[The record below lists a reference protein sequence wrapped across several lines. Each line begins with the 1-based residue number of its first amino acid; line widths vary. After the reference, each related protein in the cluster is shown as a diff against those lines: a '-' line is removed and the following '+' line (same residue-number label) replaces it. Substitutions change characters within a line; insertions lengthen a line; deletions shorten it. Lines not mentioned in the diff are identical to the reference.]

1 VLQKKSDK
9 NSPMEKA
16 FSELEQLGPSDL
28 IAYINDCIQ
37 HDFNKLVQLLYR
49 IDVSEEK
56 LKYILQLNPNEDA
69 AKLIAAVIVERL
81 AATKAARAS
90 FSSTNKID
98 QTTAENNGPQDEDDL
113 ERL

>member
-1 VLQKKSDK
+1 
-9 NSPMEKA
+9 MEKA
-16 FSELEQLGPSDL
+16 FSELEQLGLSDL

-90 FSSTNKID
+90 FSTTNKID
-98 QTTAENNGPQDEDDL
+98 QTTTENNAPQDEDDL
-113 ERL
+113 ERF

>member
-1 VLQKKSDK
+1 
-9 NSPMEKA
+9 MEKT

-28 IAYINDCIQ
+28 IAFINDCIQ
-37 HDFNKLVQLLYR
+37 HDFKKLVQLLYR

-90 FSSTNKID
+90 FSTANKID
-98 QTTAENNGPQDEDDL
+98 APDTVNNAQDEEEL
-113 ERL
+113 ERF

>member
-1 VLQKKSDK
+1 
-9 NSPMEKA
+9 MEKT

-28 IAYINDCIQ
+28 IAFINDCIQ

-69 AKLIAAVIVERL
+69 AKLIAAVIIERL

-90 FSSTNKID
+90 FSRTGKID
-98 QTTAENNGPQDEDDL
+98 QPASDKNAEHDKDL

>member
-1 VLQKKSDK
+1 
-9 NSPMEKA
+9 MEKT

-56 LKYILQLNPNEDA
+56 LKYVLQLNPNEDA
-69 AKLIAAVIVERL
+69 AKLIAAVIIERL

-90 FSSTNKID
+90 FSRTGKID
-98 QTTAENNGPQDEDDL
+98 QAASDKNAEHDEDL
-113 ERL
+113 EQF

>member
-1 VLQKKSDK
+1 
-9 NSPMEKA
+9 MEKT

-28 IAYINDCIQ
+28 IAFINDCIQ

-69 AKLIAAVIVERL
+69 AKLIAAVIIERL

-90 FSSTNKID
+90 FSKTGKID
-98 QTTAENNGPQDEDDL
+98 QAASDNNEASDEEL
-113 ERL
+113 ERF

>member
-1 VLQKKSDK
+1 VSQKKSDK
-9 NSPMEKA
+9 NSPMEKS

-28 IAYINDCIQ
+28 IAFINDCIQ

-69 AKLIAAVIVERL
+69 AKLIAAVIIERL
-81 AATKAARAS
+81 AATKAARAR
-90 FSSTNKID
+90 FSSTGKID
-98 QTTAENNGPQDEDDL
+98 ASATENNDQHDEDL
-113 ERL
+113 EPF

>member
-1 VLQKKSDK
+1 
-9 NSPMEKA
+9 MEKA

-28 IAYINDCIQ
+28 IAFINDCIQ

-69 AKLIAAVIVERL
+69 AKLIAAVIIERL
-81 AATKAARAS
+81 ATTKAARAS
-90 FSSTNKID
+90 FSTTNKID
-98 QTTAENNGPQDEDDL
+98 QPLTDKNEDIDEDL
-113 ERL
+113 ERF

>member
-1 VLQKKSDK
+1 
-9 NSPMEKA
+9 MEKT

-28 IAYINDCIQ
+28 IIYINDCIQ

-90 FSSTNKID
+90 FSTTNKID
-98 QTTAENNGPQDEDDL
+98 QPASDKNETCDEDL
-113 ERL
+113 EPF

>member
-1 VLQKKSDK
+1 
-9 NSPMEKA
+9 MEKT
-16 FSELEQLGPSDL
+16 FSELEQLGPNDL
-28 IAYINDCIQ
+28 IVYINDCIQ

-81 AATKAARAS
+81 TATKAARAS
-90 FSSTNKID
+90 FSGTNKINPS
-98 QTTAENNGPQDEDDL
+98 TTNNKEASDEDL

>member
-1 VLQKKSDK
+1 
-9 NSPMEKA
+9 MEKA

-90 FSSTNKID
+90 FSRTGKID
-98 QTTAENNGPQDEDDL
+98 SPDTEKNVHDEEDL
-113 ERL
+113 ERF

>member
-1 VLQKKSDK
+1 
-9 NSPMEKA
+9 MENTL
-16 FSELEQLGPSDL
+16 SELEQLGPSDL
-28 IAYINDCIQ
+28 IIYINDCIQ

-90 FSSTNKID
+90 FRTTNKID
-98 QTTAENNGPQDEDDL
+98 QPASEKNEATEEDL
-113 ERL
+113 ERF

>member
-1 VLQKKSDK
+1 
-9 NSPMEKA
+9 MEKA

-28 IAYINDCIQ
+28 IVFINDCIQ

-49 IDVSEEK
+49 IDVFEEK
-56 LKYILQLNPNEDA
+56 LKYILELNPNEDA
-69 AKLIAAVIVERL
+69 AKLIAAVIIERL

-90 FSSTNKID
+90 FSTTNKID
-98 QTTAENNGPQDEDDL
+98 QPASNKNKTDDEDL

>member
-1 VLQKKSDK
+1 
-9 NSPMEKA
+9 MEKT

-28 IAYINDCIQ
+28 IVFINDCIQ

-69 AKLIAAVIVERL
+69 AKLIAAVIIERL

-90 FSSTNKID
+90 FSTTNKID
-98 QTTAENNGPQDEDDL
+98 QPATDKHETNDEDL
-113 ERL
+113 ERF

>member
-1 VLQKKSDK
+1 
-9 NSPMEKA
+9 MENTL
-16 FSELEQLGPSDL
+16 SELEQLGPSDL
-28 IAYINDCIQ
+28 IAFINDCIQ

-69 AKLIAAVIVERL
+69 AKLIAAVIIERL
-81 AATKAARAS
+81 AAIKAARAS
-90 FSSTNKID
+90 FSRTGKID
-98 QTTAENNGPQDEDDL
+98 QPASDKNAEHDEDL

>member
-1 VLQKKSDK
+1 V
-9 NSPMEKA
+9 EKT

-69 AKLIAAVIVERL
+69 AKLIATVIVERL

-90 FSSTNKID
+90 FSTANKID
-98 QTTAENNGPQDEDDL
+98 TQDTVNNAQDDEDL
-113 ERL
+113 ERF

>member
-1 VLQKKSDK
+1 
-9 NSPMEKA
+9 MEKT

-69 AKLIAAVIVERL
+69 AKLIAAVIIERL

-90 FSSTNKID
+90 FSRTGKID
-98 QTTAENNGPQDEDDL
+98 QAVSDKNAEHDEDL
-113 ERL
+113 EQF

>member
-1 VLQKKSDK
+1 
-9 NSPMEKA
+9 MENTL
-16 FSELEQLGPSDL
+16 SELEQLGPSDL
-28 IAYINDCIQ
+28 IIYINDCIQ
-37 HDFNKLVQLLYR
+37 HDFYKLVQLLYR

-90 FSSTNKID
+90 FSKTNKID
-98 QTTAENNGPQDEDDL
+98 QPASENNDQHDEDL
-113 ERL
+113 ERF

>member
-1 VLQKKSDK
+1 
-9 NSPMEKA
+9 MEKT

-28 IAYINDCIQ
+28 IAFINDYIQ

-69 AKLIAAVIVERL
+69 AKLIAAVIIERL

-90 FSSTNKID
+90 FSRTGKID
-98 QTTAENNGPQDEDDL
+98 QPASDKNAEHDEDL

>member
-1 VLQKKSDK
+1 
-9 NSPMEKA
+9 MENTL
-16 FSELEQLGPSDL
+16 SELEQLGPSDL
-28 IAYINDCIQ
+28 IAYINECIK

-69 AKLIAAVIVERL
+69 AKLIAAVIIERL

-90 FSSTNKID
+90 FSTTKKID
-98 QTTAENNGPQDEDDL
+98 SSENNEQHDEDL

>member
-1 VLQKKSDK
+1 
-9 NSPMEKA
+9 MEKT
-16 FSELEQLGPSDL
+16 FSELEQLGPNDL

-81 AATKAARAS
+81 AATKAARVS
-90 FSSTNKID
+90 FSTTNKID
-98 QTTAENNGPQDEDDL
+98 SPIADKNEDNDEDL
-113 ERL
+113 ERF

>member
-1 VLQKKSDK
+1 
-9 NSPMEKA
+9 MEKA
-16 FSELEQLGPSDL
+16 FSELEQLDPSDL
-28 IAYINDCIQ
+28 ITFINDCIQ

-49 IDVSEEK
+49 IDVSEGK

-69 AKLIAAVIVERL
+69 AKLIAAVIIERL

-90 FSSTNKID
+90 FSTMNKID
-98 QTTAENNGPQDEDDL
+98 QPASDKHETNDEDL

>member
-1 VLQKKSDK
+1 VSQKKSDK
-9 NSPMEKA
+9 NNLMEKA

-28 IAYINDCIQ
+28 IAFINDCIQ
-37 HDFNKLVQLLYR
+37 NDFNKLVQLLYR

-69 AKLIAAVIVERL
+69 AKLIAAVIIERL

-90 FSSTNKID
+90 FSKTGKID
-98 QTTAENNGPQDEDDL
+98 QPTSDKNETSDEDL
-113 ERL
+113 EPF

>member
-1 VLQKKSDK
+1 
-9 NSPMEKA
+9 MEKT

-28 IAYINDCIQ
+28 IAFINDCIQ

-69 AKLIAAVIVERL
+69 AKLIAAVILERL

-90 FSSTNKID
+90 FSRTGKID
-98 QTTAENNGPQDEDDL
+98 QPASDKNAEHDEDL
-113 ERL
+113 EQF

>member
-1 VLQKKSDK
+1 VSQKKSDK

-16 FSELEQLGPSDL
+16 FSELEQLGPNDL
-28 IAYINDCIQ
+28 IAFINDCIQ

-69 AKLIAAVIVERL
+69 AKLIAAVIIERL

-90 FSSTNKID
+90 FSTTNKID
-98 QTTAENNGPQDEDDL
+98 QPASNKNDEEDL

>member
-1 VLQKKSDK
+1 
-9 NSPMEKA
+9 MEKT

-28 IAYINDCIQ
+28 IAFINDCIQ

-90 FSSTNKID
+90 FSRTGKID
-98 QTTAENNGPQDEDDL
+98 QPASDKNAEHDEDL
-113 ERL
+113 EQF

>member
-1 VLQKKSDK
+1 
-9 NSPMEKA
+9 MEKT
-16 FSELEQLGPSDL
+16 FSELEQLGPNDL
-28 IAYINDCIQ
+28 IAFINDCIQ

-69 AKLIAAVIVERL
+69 AKLIAAVILERL

-90 FSSTNKID
+90 FSTSGKID
-98 QTTAENNGPQDEDDL
+98 QAASDNNEASDDDL
-113 ERL
+113 ERF

>member
-1 VLQKKSDK
+1 
-9 NSPMEKA
+9 MEKA

-37 HDFNKLVQLLYR
+37 NDFNKLVQLLYR

-90 FSSTNKID
+90 FSKTGKID
-98 QTTAENNGPQDEDDL
+98 QLTSDKNETSDEDL
-113 ERL
+113 EPF

>member
-1 VLQKKSDK
+1 
-9 NSPMEKA
+9 MEKT

-28 IAYINDCIQ
+28 ITYINECIK
-37 HDFNKLVQLLYR
+37 HDFNKFVQLLYR

-90 FSSTNKID
+90 FSSTKKID
-98 QTTAENNGPQDEDDL
+98 PPATENYTQDEEDL
-113 ERL
+113 ERF

>member
-1 VLQKKSDK
+1 
-9 NSPMEKA
+9 MEKT
-16 FSELEQLGPSDL
+16 FSELEQLGPNDL

-69 AKLIAAVIVERL
+69 AKLIAAVIIERL

-90 FSSTNKID
+90 FSKTNKID
-98 QTTAENNGPQDEDDL
+98 QPDSDKNETNVEDL
-113 ERL
+113 ERF

>member
-1 VLQKKSDK
+1 
-9 NSPMEKA
+9 MEKA
-16 FSELEQLGPSDL
+16 LYEIEQLGPSDL

-56 LKYILQLNPNEDA
+56 LKSILQLNPNEDA
-69 AKLIAAVIVERL
+69 AKLIAAVIIERL

-90 FSSTNKID
+90 FSTTNKID
-98 QTTAENNGPQDEDDL
+98 SSENNDQHDEDL

>member
-1 VLQKKSDK
+1 
-9 NSPMEKA
+9 MEKA

-28 IAYINDCIQ
+28 IAFINDCIQ

-69 AKLIAAVIVERL
+69 AKLIAAVIIERL

-90 FSSTNKID
+90 FSTINKID
-98 QTTAENNGPQDEDDL
+98 QPVTDKNETDNEDL
-113 ERL
+113 ERF